1 MRGSMN
7 EGRIDDEDEDERGNS
22 DTKLTTEDLSTGFPY
37 KLSSDFFFFFLFA
50 FSVTSVFLNK
60 DLQDRRCST

>member
-37 KLSSDFFFFFLFA
+37 KLSSDFFFFFFLLFQLPV
-50 FSVTSVFLNK
+50 FS
-60 DLQDRRCST
+60 